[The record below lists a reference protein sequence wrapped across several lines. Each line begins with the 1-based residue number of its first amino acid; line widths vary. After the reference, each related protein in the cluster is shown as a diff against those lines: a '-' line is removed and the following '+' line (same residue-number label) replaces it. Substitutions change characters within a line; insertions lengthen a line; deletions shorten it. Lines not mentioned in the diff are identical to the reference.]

1 MSPIL
6 NNLLRCPF
14 CGGEA
19 VIKKN
24 KTVMVSCKKC
34 TASAFQR
41 LDDKDSAINNWN
53 SRSHLSLSALGDED
67 WWELFDAMV
76 PSTYLEGVNAVI
88 RAGNKVPP
96 YAETE
101 NYVPK
106 VIDIYHRFRARQS

>member
-76 PSTYLEGVNAVI
+76 PSTYLEGVNAV
-88 RAGNKVPP
+88 
-96 YAETE
+96 YALPEAAR
-101 NYVPK
+101 K
-106 VIDIYHRFRARQS
+106 HVIFLLTKKAEKAA